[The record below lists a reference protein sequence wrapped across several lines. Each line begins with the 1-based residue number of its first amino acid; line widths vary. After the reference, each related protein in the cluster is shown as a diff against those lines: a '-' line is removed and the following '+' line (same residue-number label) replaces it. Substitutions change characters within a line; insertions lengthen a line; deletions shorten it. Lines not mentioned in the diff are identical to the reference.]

1 MINVIKQIRENLN
14 LTQLELANLLNI
26 PLKTI
31 KNWEQNQRTPS
42 SYIVDLIINNILSL
56 ANEKNLEEE
65 NEEQILSFVTIK
77 DKTNEIVKSY
87 DIEKVYLYGS
97 YAKGEANI
105 YSDIDLYMISNVDGL
120 EYFGLIEKLRNSL
133 NKKVDL
139 LSNKTVLKGSLIE
152 KEIKKTGILIYERR

>member
-1 MINVIKQIRENLN
+1 MTNVIKQIRENLK

-120 EYFGLIEKLRNSL
+120 EYFGLIEKLRNNL

-152 KEIKKTGILIYERR
+152 KEIKKTGILIYER